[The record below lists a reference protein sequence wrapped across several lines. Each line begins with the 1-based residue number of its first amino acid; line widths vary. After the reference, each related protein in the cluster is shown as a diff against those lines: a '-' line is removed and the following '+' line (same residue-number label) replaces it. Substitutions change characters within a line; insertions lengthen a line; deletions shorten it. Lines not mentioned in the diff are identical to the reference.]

1 MKGGTIVVSRQLEV
15 ALEVLSILKKI
26 EDEKVREAERR
37 REEYTPKEWM
47 LVLDRSSNIYEFL
60 AEAKEVIQRR
70 IR

>member
-1 MKGGTIVVSRQLEV
+1 
-15 ALEVLSILKKI
+15 LKKI